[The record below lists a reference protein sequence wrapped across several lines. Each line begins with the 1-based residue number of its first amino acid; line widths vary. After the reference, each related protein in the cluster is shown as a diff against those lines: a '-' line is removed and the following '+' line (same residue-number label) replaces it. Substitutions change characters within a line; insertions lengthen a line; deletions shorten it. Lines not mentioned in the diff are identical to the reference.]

1 METFFA
7 QCREKNFTGARS
19 TVHFCRLSNPRLTQF
34 SSNDKVA
41 LNIYFVCLYEA
52 YGNLAIRKIL
62 QSGSS
67 SPSLLMYLL
76 KELSANDSYN
86 FQKSDQCIAVCA
98 QYFLERPIHLISNNE
113 WVRRRLQ
120 MKKDL
125 GVIVQGLW
133 KGGLTSTEMV
143 LSVCTFHAFAF
154 TPTELRI
161 LVTGF
166 AGKEN
171 DEPGYRRITLQKRK
185 KGKLLAL
192 GF

>member
-7 QCREKNFTGARS
+7 HCREKHFTGARS

-34 SSNDKVA
+34 SSNDDAV
-41 LNIYFVCLYEA
+41 LNMYFICLYEV
-52 YGNLAIRKIL
+52 YRERVIRKIL

-76 KELSANDSYN
+76 KALSVKDSYN
-86 FQKSDQCIAVCA
+86 FQKSDQYIAVCA
-98 QYFLERPIHLISNNE
+98 RYFLKRPVHLISNNE
-113 WVRRRLQ
+113 WVRRRVQ

-125 GVIVQGLW
+125 GATVQALW
-133 KGGLTSTEMV
+133 KCGLTSTEMV

-166 AGKEN
+166 VGKEN
-171 DEPGYRRITLQKRK
+171 DEPGYRRITLQQRKKRK
-185 KGKLLAL
+185 LSSS
-192 GF
+192 